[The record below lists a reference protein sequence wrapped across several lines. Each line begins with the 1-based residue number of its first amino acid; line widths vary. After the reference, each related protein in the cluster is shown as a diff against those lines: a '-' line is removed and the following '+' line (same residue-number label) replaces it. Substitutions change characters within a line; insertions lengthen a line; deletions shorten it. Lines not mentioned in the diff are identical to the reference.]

1 MKRTFQRVLFDGREP
16 FQICFLTTVAANVF
30 IGAEFNTS
38 IDRRTGIH
46 ASFLKSG
53 RLGHPTNRVNNLL
66 KIHSLQAVRRE
77 ARRLDTPKVGR
88 YHSRFRFQHGTS
100 PSVMFESLSDK
111 LKRTLKNLRGEGVL
125 TKEHVD
131 AALREIRLALLEADV
146 NYKVAK
152 DFIASVQ
159 QKAEGQQVWQE
170 LKPSEQVVK
179 IVFDELVELLGG
191 QSSRL
196 VFTKQLPN
204 TVMVVGLQGSGK
216 TTSTGKIARWL
227 AKNQERKP
235 LLLSVDVYRPAAREQ
250 LKVIAKATGQQ
261 IFEYPE
267 SNDPLTLVREAQRH
281 AQQTGFDTLLI
292 DTAGRLHIDDELME
306 ELVQIKNETRPVEIL
321 FVADAMTGQDAVR
334 SAEEFHRRVGIT
346 GVILTKMDGD
356 ARGGAA
362 LSIKQVTGQPVKFV
376 GVGERYDALEPFY
389 PDRVAQRILGMG
401 DVLSLIEEVQ
411 AKVDQDEAE
420 EQLKKLQKNEFTL
433 DDFRSQLRQ
442 VKKLGSFSKIMK
454 LLPDQL
460 LGGMGMPQLN
470 EEQSAMMEK
479 ELKRTE
485 AIIDSMTW
493 EERNDHRILNAN
505 RRRRIA
511 RGSGTN
517 VAAVNQL
524 IKQYVEMRQM
534 MRQLSSSGLFGGG
547 GLKSKMLRK
556 MTGMPDMAGFSGDDG
571 ELPQLPS
578 GPFGQAS
585 PAGPS
590 KKKHKKKRKKRRR

>member
-1 MKRTFQRVLFDGREP
+1 
-16 FQICFLTTVAANVF
+16 
-30 IGAEFNTS
+30 
-38 IDRRTGIH
+38 
-46 ASFLKSG
+46 
-53 RLGHPTNRVNNLL
+53 
-66 KIHSLQAVRRE
+66 
-77 ARRLDTPKVGR
+77 
-88 YHSRFRFQHGTS
+88 
-100 PSVMFESLSDK
+100 MFESLSDK

-152 DFIASVQ
+152 DFVESIRS
-159 QKAEGQQVWQE
+159 KAEGQEVWQG
-170 LKPSEQVVK
+170 LNPHEQVVK
-179 IVFDELVELLGG
+179 IVYDELVSLMGG
-191 QSSRL
+191 TSSRL
-196 VFTKQLPN
+196 VFTKQIPN

-227 AKNQERKP
+227 AANQDRKP

-261 IFEYPE
+261 IFEIPAN
-267 SNDPLTLVREAQRH
+267 NDPLTLVREAQKH

-292 DTAGRLHIDDELME
+292 DTAGRLHVDDELME
-306 ELVQIKNETRPVEIL
+306 ELVTIKDETHPVETL

-334 SAEEFHRRVGIT
+334 SAEEFHKRIGIT
-346 GVILTKMDGD
+346 GVVLTKMDGD

-376 GVGERYDALEPFY
+376 GVGEKYDALDPFY
-389 PDRVAQRILGMG
+389 PDRIAQRILGMG

-411 AKVDQDEAE
+411 SKVDQDEAE
-420 EQLKKLQKNEFTL
+420 AQLKKLQKNEFTL

-454 LLPDQL
+454 MLPDQL
-460 LGGMGMPQLN
+460 IGGVGIPQLD
-470 EEQSAMMEK
+470 EEQSQMMEQ

-485 AIIDSMTW
+485 AMIDSMTW

-505 RRRRIA
+505 RRRRIS
-511 RGSGTN
+511 RGSGTS
-517 VAAVNQL
+517 VAQVNQL

-547 GLKSKMLRK
+547 GLKGKMMRK
-556 MTGMPDMAGFSGDDG
+556 MTGLPDMAGFAGNGDD
-571 ELPQLPS
+571 LPGMPS
-578 GPFGQAS
+578 L

-590 KKKHKKKRKKRRR
+590 RKKLKKKRKKRRR

>member
-1 MKRTFQRVLFDGREP
+1 
-16 FQICFLTTVAANVF
+16 
-30 IGAEFNTS
+30 
-38 IDRRTGIH
+38 
-46 ASFLKSG
+46 
-53 RLGHPTNRVNNLL
+53 
-66 KIHSLQAVRRE
+66 
-77 ARRLDTPKVGR
+77 
-88 YHSRFRFQHGTS
+88 
-100 PSVMFESLSDK
+100 MFESLSDK

-152 DFIASVQ
+152 DFIAAVKE
-159 QKAEGQQVWQE
+159 KAEGQQVWQE

-179 IVFDELVELLGG
+179 IVYDELVDLLGG

-196 VFTKQLPN
+196 VFTKQIPN

-227 AKNQERKP
+227 AKNQDRKP
-235 LLLSVDVYRPAAREQ
+235 LLVSVDVYRPAAREQ
-250 LKVIAKATGQQ
+250 LKVIARTTGQQ
-261 IFEYPE
+261 IFEQPDT
-267 SNDPLTLVREAQRH
+267 NDPLTLVREAHKH

-292 DTAGRLHIDDELME
+292 DTAGRLHIDDQLME
-306 ELVQIKNETRPVEIL
+306 ELVNIKNETHPVEIL

-334 SAEEFHRRVGIT
+334 SAEEFHRRVGVT

-411 AKVDQDEAE
+411 AKVDQSEAE

-460 LGGMGMPQLN
+460 LGGIGMPQLDD
-470 EEQSAMMEK
+470 EQSKMMEQ

-493 EERNDHRILNAN
+493 SERNDHRILNAN

-511 RGSGTN
+511 RGSGTS
-517 VAAVNQL
+517 VQSVNQL

-534 MRQLSSSGLFGGG
+534 MRQLSSSGLFGGS
-547 GLKSKMLRK
+547 GLKSRMMRK
-556 MTGMPDMAGFSGDDG
+556 MTGMPDMSGFGGDGGD
-571 ELPQLPS
+571 LPSLPS
-578 GPFGQAS
+578 GP
-585 PAGPS
+585 PRKKLN
-590 KKKHKKKRKKRRR
+590 KKKKKKRRK

>member
-1 MKRTFQRVLFDGREP
+1 
-16 FQICFLTTVAANVF
+16 
-30 IGAEFNTS
+30 
-38 IDRRTGIH
+38 
-46 ASFLKSG
+46 
-53 RLGHPTNRVNNLL
+53 
-66 KIHSLQAVRRE
+66 
-77 ARRLDTPKVGR
+77 
-88 YHSRFRFQHGTS
+88 
-100 PSVMFESLSDK
+100 MFESLSDK
-111 LKRTLKNLRGEGVL
+111 LKRTLKSLRGEGVL

-152 DFIASVQ
+152 DFIASVKE
-159 QKAEGQQVWQE
+159 KAEGQQVWLE

-196 VFTKQLPN
+196 VFTKTSPN
-204 TVMVVGLQGSGK
+204 VVMIVGLQGSGK

-227 AKNQERKP
+227 SQNQQRKP
-235 LLLSVDVYRPAAREQ
+235 LLLSTDVYRPAAREQ
-250 LKVIAKATGQQ
+250 LRVIAHATGQS
-261 IFEYPE
+261 IFEKPE
-267 SNDPLTLVREAQRH
+267 TNDPLELTREALRQARDV
-281 AQQTGFDTLLI
+281 GYDTLLI

-306 ELVQIKNETRPVEIL
+306 ELVKIKSETHPVEIL

-334 SAEEFHRRVGIT
+334 SAEEFHARVGIT
-346 GVILTKMDGD
+346 GVVLTKMDGD

-362 LSIKQVTGQPVKFV
+362 LSIKQVIGQPVKFV
-376 GVGERYDALEPFY
+376 GVGEKYDALEPFY

-401 DVLSLIEEVQ
+401 DVLSLIENVQ
-411 AKVDQDEAE
+411 ANVDQKEAE

-470 EEQSAMMEK
+470 DEQSAMMEK

-511 RGSGTN
+511 RGSGTT
-517 VAAVNQL
+517 VASVNQI

-534 MRQLSSSGLFGGG
+534 MRQLSGSGLFGGS
-547 GLKSKMLRK
+547 GLKGKMMRK
-556 MTGMPDMAGFSGDDG
+556 ITGMPDLGGFGGDGG
-571 ELPQLPS
+571 EMRSLPSLPS
-578 GPFGQAS
+578 GPV
-585 PAGPS
+585 GPS
-590 KKKHKKKRKKRRR
+590 RKKLKTKRKKRRR

>member
-1 MKRTFQRVLFDGREP
+1 
-16 FQICFLTTVAANVF
+16 
-30 IGAEFNTS
+30 
-38 IDRRTGIH
+38 
-46 ASFLKSG
+46 
-53 RLGHPTNRVNNLL
+53 
-66 KIHSLQAVRRE
+66 
-77 ARRLDTPKVGR
+77 
-88 YHSRFRFQHGTS
+88 
-100 PSVMFESLSDK
+100 MFESLSDK

-152 DFIASVQ
+152 DFIVSVKE
-159 QKAEGQQVWQE
+159 KAEGQQVWQE

-179 IVFDELVELLGG
+179 IVYDELVELLGG
-191 QSSRL
+191 QSSNL
-196 VFTKQLPN
+196 VFTKQTPN
-204 TVMVVGLQGSGK
+204 VVMIVGLQGSGK

-227 AKNQERKP
+227 AANQQRKP

-250 LKVIAKATGQQ
+250 LKVIARATGQQ
-261 IFEYPE
+261 IFEQAE
-267 SNDPLTLVREAQRH
+267 TNDPLTLVREAFKH

-292 DTAGRLHIDDELME
+292 DTAGRLHIDEALMD
-306 ELVQIKNETRPVEIL
+306 ELVQIKRETHPVEIL

-334 SAEEFHRRVGIT
+334 SAEDFHKRVGIT

-362 LSIKQVTGQPVKFV
+362 LSIKQVTGQPIKFV
-376 GVGERYDALEPFY
+376 GVGEKYDALEPFY

-411 AKVDQDEAE
+411 SKVDQSEAE

-460 LGGMGMPQLN
+460 LGGIGMPQMG
-470 EEQSAMMEK
+470 EEQTKLMEK

-485 AIIDSMTW
+485 SIIDSMTSQ
-493 EERNDHRILNAN
+493 ERTDHKVLNAN

-511 RGSGTN
+511 RGSGTS
-517 VAAVNQL
+517 VAEVNKL
-524 IKQYVEMRQM
+524 IKQYTEMRQM
-534 MRQLSSSGLFGGG
+534 MRQLSSSGLFGGS
-547 GLKSKMLRK
+547 GLKGKMMRR
-556 MTGMPDMAGFSGDDG
+556 MAGMPDMAAIGGNGDD
-571 ELPQLPS
+571 LPS
-578 GPFGQAS
+578 LPS
-585 PAGPS
+585 PGGPS
-590 KKKHKKKRKKRRR
+590 RKKLKKKRKKKRR

>member
-1 MKRTFQRVLFDGREP
+1 
-16 FQICFLTTVAANVF
+16 
-30 IGAEFNTS
+30 
-38 IDRRTGIH
+38 
-46 ASFLKSG
+46 
-53 RLGHPTNRVNNLL
+53 
-66 KIHSLQAVRRE
+66 
-77 ARRLDTPKVGR
+77 
-88 YHSRFRFQHGTS
+88 
-100 PSVMFESLSDK
+100 MFESLSDK

-152 DFIASVQ
+152 DFIASVKE
-159 QKAEGQQVWQE
+159 KAEGQQVWQE

-179 IVFDELVELLGG
+179 IVFDELVDMLGG

-196 VFTKQLPN
+196 VFTRQIPN
-204 TVMVVGLQGSGK
+204 VVMIVGLQGSGK

-227 AKNQERKP
+227 AANQDRKP

-250 LKVIAKATGQQ
+250 LKVIARATGQQ
-261 IFEYPE
+261 IFEQTE
-267 SNDPLTLVREAQRH
+267 TNDPLTLVRAAVKH

-292 DTAGRLHIDDELME
+292 DTAGRLHIDEELME
-306 ELVQIKNETRPVEIL
+306 ELVNIKNETHPVEIL

-334 SAEEFHRRVGIT
+334 SAEEFHRRIGIT
-346 GVILTKMDGD
+346 GVVLTKMDGD

-362 LSIKQVTGQPVKFV
+362 LSIKQVIGQPVKFV
-376 GVGERYDALEPFY
+376 GVGEKYDALEPFY

-411 AKVDQDEAE
+411 SKVDQSEAE

-460 LGGMGMPQLN
+460 LGGIGMPQMD
-470 EEQSAMMEK
+470 EEM
-479 ELKRTE
+479 KRTE
-485 AIIDSMTW
+485 SIIDSMTR
-493 EERNDHRILNAN
+493 EERTDHRILNAN

-517 VAAVNQL
+517 VAEVNKL
-524 IKQYVEMRQM
+524 IKQYTEMRQM
-534 MRQLSSSGLFGGG
+534 MRQLTSSGMFGGS
-547 GLKSKMLRK
+547 GLKGKMMRK
-556 MTGMPDMAGFSGDDG
+556 MAGMPDMAGFAGMGGDGD
-571 ELPQLPS
+571 EMPS
-578 GPFGQAS
+578 FPSLGAA

-590 KKKHKKKRKKRRR
+590 RKKLKKKRKKKRR